1 MFGRISIPLRKF
13 LNIKCPLGSAKN
25 RKHAP
30 WITHGLMN
38 VKKRR
43 GSTRKQQDLAD
54 KSHGCV
60 LLHKQLIKNAGNS
73 SRKEHINKISEDL
86 KISGTRNR
94 FRATSHRPVKD
105 QTS

>member
-1 MFGRISIPLRKF
+1 MFGRMSIPLRKF

-25 RKHAP
+25 GKHAL
-30 WITHGLMN
+30 G
-38 VKKRR
+38 R

-54 KSHGCV
+54 KSHGRV